1 MEPGGLDTAGGSGNS
16 LTSTGYAAVAMDGPL
31 VSATAISG
39 IAYRSGEIAVSP
51 YATARSA
58 ALPLNPLCR

>member
-1 MEPGGLDTAGGSGNS
+1 M
-16 LTSTGYAAVAMDGPL
+16 AMDGPL